1 MPFVNGKY
9 VPEDS
14 SAAEQKNLKKQQ
26 EKLEK
31 EQKRAQK
38 EQLQEKKRKQK
49 AEKNKNNKPELTP
62 EQIEELEREKQR
74 QIEESARRFEELI
87 STDNPDL
94 TNLNKLIES
103 EKKKADNPIR
113 KNSKGVAF
121 VLTVILLSCLG
132 FMFAAI
138 SFASGELLVISLALI
153 AVFSVFYYI
162 LVPRRK

>member
-14 SAAEQKNLKKQQ
+14 YAAKEKQQ
-26 EKLEK
+26 IK
-31 EQKRAQK
+31 EQAAQEK
-38 EQLQEKKRKQK
+38 EKKRKEKQERVKQK
-49 AEKNKNNKPELTP
+49 RESKKKVQEEPELTP
-62 EQIEELEREKQR
+62 EQLEELEKEKQR

-87 STDNPDL
+87 SNDTPDL

-103 EKKKADNPIR
+103 EKRKSVNPIK
-113 KNSKGVAF
+113 KNSKSVTF
-121 VLTVILLSCLG
+121 VLTVILLGCLG

-153 AVFSVFYYI
+153 ALFSVLYYL

>member
-62 EQIEELEREKQR
+62 EQLEELEKEKQR

-94 TNLNKLIES
+94 TNLNKLNRILKS
-103 EKKKADNPIR
+103 INRLVKRHIAALKFFYL
-113 KNSKGVAF
+113 GVK
-121 VLTVILLSCLG
+121 L
-132 FMFAAI
+132 
-138 SFASGELLVISLALI
+138 
-153 AVFSVFYYI
+153 
-162 LVPRRK
+162 